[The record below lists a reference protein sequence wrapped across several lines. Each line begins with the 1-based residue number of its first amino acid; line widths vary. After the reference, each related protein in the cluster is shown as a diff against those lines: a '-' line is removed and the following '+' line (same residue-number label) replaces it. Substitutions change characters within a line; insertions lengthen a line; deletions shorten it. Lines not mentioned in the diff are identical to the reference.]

1 MKDLIIEALVVG
13 VVTVIV
19 GTLVSWGLGK
29 RLSVDL
35 PPVCK
40 EWNKFY
46 VMEVSLFLT
55 GVFAH
60 LLFEFIGANKW
71 YARSAALLTFYVHFF
86 AFFSM
91 FTPTRFVIVFTDLL
105 VICKRKM
112 IIFTDRCSCS
122 FR

>member
-29 RLSVDL
+29 SLSVDL

-55 GVFAH
+55 GVCAH
-60 LLFEFIGANKW
+60 LLFEFLGANKW
-71 YARSAALLTFYVHFF
+71 YCTKGVA
-86 AFFSM
+86 
-91 FTPTRFVIVFTDLL
+91 
-105 VICKRKM
+105 CRKK
-112 IIFTDRCSCS
+112 
-122 FR
+122 